1 MATDSVMG
9 ITSKIA
15 VAGVADEVNKG
26 ESAKA
31 KEAQQERQEVA
42 ESTKASI
49 AEQAKVTREKLDRVV
64 SELKEFVQTM
74 QRDLNFHVDDAT
86 GRVVIRVVETSTNK
100 VVRQIPEEEILALAR
115 RLEEMLDEMPKGV
128 LLEGEA

>member
-1 MATDSVMG
+1 MATDVTS
-9 ITSKIA
+9 ITSQIA
-15 VAGVADEVNKG
+15 VGGVADEASKG
-26 ESAKA
+26 ESGAVKNVRQ
-31 KEAQQERQEVA
+31 KRQEIA
-42 ESTKASI
+42 DSTRANF
-49 AEQAKVTREKLDRVV
+49 AEQAKVTKEKLDKVV

-100 VVRQIPEEEILALAR
+100 VVRQIPEEEILSLAR
-115 RLEEMLDEMPKGV
+115 RLEEMLEDMPKGV

>member
-1 MATDSVMG
+1 MATDV
-9 ITSKIA
+9 TSIASQIA
-15 VAGVADEVNKG
+15 VGGVADEASKG
-26 ESAKA
+26 GSGKL
-31 KEAQQERQEVA
+31 KDVRQKRQEVA
-42 ESTKASI
+42 DSARANF
-49 AEQAKVTREKLDRVV
+49 AEQAMVTREKLDKVV

-100 VVRQIPEEEILALAR
+100 VVRQIPEEEILSLAR
-115 RLEEMLDEMPKGV
+115 RLEEMLDDMPKGV

>member
-1 MATDSVMG
+1 MAIEVTS
-9 ITSKIA
+9 ITSKNA
-15 VAGVADEVNKG
+15 VGGVAEEVSKG
-26 ESAKA
+26 ESAPVIDP
-31 KEAQQERQEVA
+31 QQERQEVA